1 MGVDGE
7 AGEASWSGGE
17 VWGGVGVGVGVG
29 SGEWGVLGTLAP
41 P

>member
-1 MGVDGE
+1 MDGE

-17 VWGGVGVGVGVG
+17 VWGGVGVGVG